1 MTCTQCLSWA
11 GTVYSLSGDFMSTEI
26 DSPEAEKLAV
36 EEGRDT
42 LGNQEQPGLQQTE
55 GGHYLSTKQ
64 SP

>member
-1 MTCTQCLSWA
+1 
-11 GTVYSLSGDFMSTEI
+11 MSTEI
-26 DSPEAEKLAV
+26 DSLEAEKLAV

-55 GGHYLSTKQ
+55 GEHYLSTKQ